1 MVLWYND
8 RMSIKPKCDKCQE
21 ELTDF
26 GGILFS
32 PPNEESKVTKYHLCQ
47 SCCAKLESELEI

>member
-1 MVLWYND
+1 
-8 RMSIKPKCDKCQE
+8 MSIKPKCDKCQE